1 MSTTEAKNTREN
13 RKLRQGL
20 FSEIPTDNRGNIDA
34 VISNDIEKHSYT
46 LLENGGEKAHIVE
59 KDEVV
64 NADVVDNTRDEAV
77 KTGRTIASGVA
88 ICGRQTYQA
97 KGAAALSQI
106 CKDCASKLSDELKQD
121 DAK

>member
-1 MSTTEAKNTREN
+1 MSTKEAKNTREN

-34 VISNDIEKHSYT
+34 VMSDDIEEHGYT
-46 LLENGGEKAHIVE
+46 LLENGGKKTHIVE

-64 NADVVDNTRDEAV
+64 DADVVDDTGDEAV

-88 ICGRQTYQA
+88 ICGRQTYQM
-97 KGAAALSQI
+97 KSAAALSQI
-106 CKDCASKLSDELKQD
+106 CKDCASKLSDELNQD
-121 DAK
+121 DAE